1 MSNFKLQSS
10 WICYP
15 LLFWN
20 HTRYQ
25 NSLLKINNRTTCN
38 LKIQNAQFVLQ
49 NNQCLWCRESRKC
62 YPKWQ
67 KNKKKKKK
75 WWRRTVASS
84 LQRWSIDLDMSFA
97 WIANGGVKEAWR
109 RNVCRGRPL
118 GPISTSRKGIR
129 VQQTESQMNERTD
142 DSGADRVQFIPGPVS
157 LGIKSATVSS
167 VSELSRTYKLHIQ
180 RTWLILLPSVCSN
193 QTTHQ
198 KNPIIIIIITLKN
211 QLSITSEINHLKINW
226 NHKPDFSV
234 IQQFKI

>member
-25 NSLLKINNRTTCN
+25 NSPLKINNRTTCN
-38 LKIQNAQFVLQ
+38 LKTQNAQFVLQ
-49 NNQCLWCRESRKC
+49 NNQCLWCRESKKC

-75 WWRRTVASS
+75 WWRRTVVSKKH
-84 LQRWSIDLDMSFA
+84 DTT
-97 WIANGGVKEAWR
+97 EAWR
-109 RNVCRGRPL
+109 RNVCRPF

-167 VSELSRTYKLHIQ
+167 VSELSRTYKLHI
-180 RTWLILLPSVCSN
+180 
-193 QTTHQ
+193 
-198 KNPIIIIIITLKN
+198 
-211 QLSITSEINHLKINW
+211 
-226 NHKPDFSV
+226 
-234 IQQFKI
+234 

>member
-1 MSNFKLQSS
+1 MSNFKLQSC

-25 NSLLKINNRTTCN
+25 NSPLKINNRTTCN
-38 LKIQNAQFVLQ
+38 LKTQNAQFVLQ
-49 NNQCLWCRESRKC
+49 NNQCLWCRESKKC

-67 KNKKKKKK
+67 KNKKKKKKK

-84 LQRWSIDLDMSFA
+84 LQRWSIDLDMSFS

-109 RNVCRGRPL
+109 RNVCRPL

-167 VSELSRTYKLHIQ
+167 VSELSRTYKLHI
-180 RTWLILLPSVCSN
+180 
-193 QTTHQ
+193 
-198 KNPIIIIIITLKN
+198 
-211 QLSITSEINHLKINW
+211 
-226 NHKPDFSV
+226 
-234 IQQFKI
+234 